1 MIRVRNVSAVNRTI
15 FSLFLFVFSTYFFL
29 YLFFVFK
36 FSLLAFFSCSCF
48 FCPSYLSTFS
58 YTFVFLLHFPF
69 FLLSS
74 SFTPPAFSFAFTNFA
89 GNLHVSLS
97 LVVTTRKMRVFSVSQ
112 RYNLGP
118 RPSGMWRRV
127 TG

>member
-1 MIRVRNVSAVNRTI
+1 MFLQSTARFSPYSCSYFLPRFSSTL
-15 FSLFLFVFSTYFFL
+15 SLFSYFSFVFPPR
-29 YLFFVFK
+29 LFSRFY
-36 FSLLAFFSCSCF
+36 F

-74 SFTPPAFSFAFTNFA
+74 SFIPPAFSSAFANFA

-97 LVVTTRKMRVFSVSQ
+97 LVVTTRKMRVFSLSQ

-118 RPSGMWRRV
+118 RPSRMWRRV